1 MNLFARCIVVVS
13 GICLIL
19 FLPLQSADG
28 AQQATVAQ
36 ALALKPI
43 QGDAELETPTGDEI
57 AKCSIK
63 DSAEG
68 NVRGWIVR
76 NGAGQLLRRFLD
88 TNGDRKLD
96 LWCYY
101 RTGIEV
107 YRDIDTDFNGKADQY
122 RWLGTSGIRWGLDED
137 EDGQIDRWKVISAEE
152 VTSEVVAALDTA
164 DAARFQRLLPT
175 SSELDALGL
184 GEIQEKEIAKKTV
197 EAASGFADLAR
208 RKTVVGSNAKW
219 LHFGAGLPGV
229 LPAGFE
235 GSTKDVTVYDN
246 VSAIVE
252 SDGKHTQIAIGTMV
266 RVAGGW
272 RVIDLPA
279 NLSDGQTAS
288 LPGGLFFQQ
297 PPSTRP
303 EMVPAEGGLSETV
316 QKLIRDLE
324 SVDKSLAAATSP
336 DDLAKLNAQRA
347 DVLEQLAENA
357 STAEEQDTWTRQL
370 ADSISAAAQSGGYPE
385 GVERLKKLSE
395 KLAKAS
401 PSSDLAAHV
410 TFAYLSADYGASV
423 QSASQSASGDEY
435 AKIQEKW
442 HANLRQFVED
452 YPRSEDA
459 AEAMLQLAIGEEFAG
474 KSDEAIAWYGN
485 IVARFPAL
493 QQAKKAAGAKQ
504 RLESVGKAVNLR
516 GPSLDGKE
524 VSLTA
529 YRGRVVLV
537 HYWATWCEPC
547 KQEMAL
553 LKKLQAKYARRG
565 FSLIGVNL
573 DSERDKAV
581 TYLQSNSLPWPHL
594 YEPGGLDDS
603 RLAMELGIITLPTM
617 ILIDSQGKVLNRGI
631 HASELDDELAK
642 RLR

>member
-1 MNLFARCIVVVS
+1 MSLFNRCLITVV
-13 GICLIL
+13 GLCLIL
-19 FLPLQSADG
+19 SLPIQAADG
-28 AQQATVAQ
+28 AQATVAQ

-43 QGDAELETPTGDEI
+43 QKDAELETPTGDDI

-63 DSAEG
+63 DQAEG
-68 NVRGWIVR
+68 NVRGWVVR

-137 EDGQIDRWKVISAEE
+137 EDGQIDRWKMISAEE

-164 DAARFQRLLPT
+164 DATRFQRLLPT

-184 GEIQEKEIAKKTV
+184 GEIQRKEIAKKAA

-208 RKTVVGSNAKW
+208 RKTVVGSDAKW

-235 GSTKDVTVYDN
+235 GSIKDVTVYDN

-266 RVAGGW
+266 KVAGGW

-288 LPGGLFFQQ
+288 LPGGYFFQQ
-297 PPSTRP
+297 SPATRP
-303 EMVPAEGGLSETV
+303 EMVAMEGGLSETV

-324 SVDKSLAAATSP
+324 SVDKSIAAAANP
-336 DDLAKLNAQRA
+336 EDLAKLNAQRA
-347 DVLEQLAENA
+347 DVLEQLAQNA
-357 STAEEQDTWTRQL
+357 GTEEERNTWTRQF
-370 ADSISAAAQSGGYPE
+370 ADSISAAAQSGGYPK

-395 KLAKAS
+395 KLAQGA
-401 PSSDLAAHV
+401 PGSDLAAHV
-410 TFAYLSADYGASV
+410 TLAYLSAAYGVGV
-423 QSASQSASGDEY
+423 QSASTDDY
-435 AKIQEKW
+435 PKIQEKW
-442 HANLRQFVED
+442 HANLRQFIKD

-474 KSDEAIAWYGN
+474 KTDDAIAWYGN
-485 IVARFPAL
+485 IVARFPTSQL
-493 QQAKKAAGAKQ
+493 AKKAAGAKK
-504 RLESVGKAVNLR
+504 RLESVGKTVNLR
-516 GPSLDGKE
+516 GPTLDGKE
-524 VSLTA
+524 VSLAA
-529 YRGRVVLV
+529 YRGRVVLI

-547 KQEMAL
+547 KQDMAL
-553 LKKLQAKYARRG
+553 LKKLQAKYARQG

-573 DSERDKAV
+573 DSERA
-581 TYLQSNSLPWPHL
+581 TALAHLQSNSLPWPQL
-594 YEPGGLDDS
+594 YEPGGLDS
-603 RLAMELGIITLPTM
+603 RLAIELGIITLPTM
-617 ILIDSQGKVLNRGI
+617 ILVDNQGNVLNRSI
-631 HASELDDELAK
+631 HAGELDDELGK